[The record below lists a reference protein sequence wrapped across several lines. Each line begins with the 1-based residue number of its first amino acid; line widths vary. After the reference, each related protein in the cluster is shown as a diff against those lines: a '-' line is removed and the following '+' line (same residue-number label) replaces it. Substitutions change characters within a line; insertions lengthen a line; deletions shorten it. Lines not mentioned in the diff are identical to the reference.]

1 MTATAVPELDPQAE
15 PAAGRLTTFLLHPST
30 RIALRWLLIGVLTAA
45 AFWRSIGSLYQTTL
59 GGGLNGY
66 VWMVPLAGVLAA
78 QGVARRVR
86 TELPI
91 HDRQTDL
98 IVGTMGLVFALLLHG
113 VLLQRYALYYHLLR
127 LDLLA
132 MWVFVIS
139 ASIVL
144 FGLRPIGRFY
154 GVWILLATVFTLPY
168 HILVI
173 LLGGNRIA
181 AGAVSLIVAGAAT
194 SLSVGRTW
202 SRGWLGGAIAWG
214 AGLTVLFV
222 MAVYFP
228 YAPVLAYQMVPA
240 LTATAV
246 VGFSMFLL
254 ARRGGPKQ
262 ILDRE
267 VQPLAATQVLAGVP
281 LIVVIAVLLALVR
294 LPVPP
299 TPPPL
304 QFSALEISGPLN
316 APAEWQ
322 ITSTEDYPWVKRLH
336 GRISHL
342 TRQRMV
348 ADVGNPEWDKLGRPR
363 TVMVDNVITDRPY
376 SFNVYPAKVLY
387 DVTATRLSEP
397 QPVDLGYG
405 VRGDVVSVVDDK
417 LLITWNMLQW
427 TWRNDTRA
435 QRVLVISVDNHEDE
449 APFPEPSGALLPTLN
464 TLFTVLFRGNSAVDD
479 RTPTFKDLDMLT
491 EVGRGLVAAQLQP
504 VGVRP

>member
-1 MTATAVPELDPQAE
+1 MTLTEAVPDQQ
-15 PAAGRLTTFLLHPST
+15 PAPGRLETFLLHPST
-30 RIALRWLLIGVLTAA
+30 RITLRWLLIGVLTLI
-45 AFWRSIGSLYQTTL
+45 AFRSSLASLYETTL

-66 VWMVPLAGVLAA
+66 VWLVPLAGILAA

-98 IVGTMGLVFALLLHG
+98 IIGSMGLVFSLLLHG

-132 MWVFVIS
+132 MWVFVVS
-139 ASIVL
+139 SSIVL

-154 GVWILLATVFTLPY
+154 GVWILLAMVFTLPY

-181 AGAVSLIVAGAAT
+181 AGAVTLIIAGAAT

-214 AGLTVLFV
+214 VGLAVLLVIAVTVPH
-222 MAVYFP
+222 APIIVY
-228 YAPVLAYQMVPA
+228 QTVPA
-240 LTATAV
+240 LTATAL
-246 VGFSMFLL
+246 VGFAMFLA
-254 ARRGGPKQ
+254 ARRGGPKRV
-262 ILDRE
+262 LDRT

-281 LIVVIAVLLALVR
+281 LILVIAVLLALVK

-299 TPPPL
+299 TPPAVR
-304 QFSALEISGPLN
+304 FDALEISGPLN
-316 APAEWQ
+316 SPAGWQ
-322 ITSTEDYPWVKRLH
+322 ITDTEDFPWVKRLH
-336 GRISHL
+336 GRIAHL

-348 ADVGNPEWDKLGRPR
+348 ADVGNPAWDKLGRPR
-363 TVMVDNVITDRPY
+363 TVMVDNVITDRPF

-387 DVTATRLSEP
+387 DVTATRLSKP
-397 QPVDLGYG
+397 QPVDLGFG
-405 VRGDVVSVVDDK
+405 VRGDLISVVDDH
-417 LLITWNMLQW
+417 LLVTWNMLQW

-435 QRVLVISVDNHEDE
+435 QRVLVISVDNHEDD
-449 APFPEPSGALLPTLN
+449 APFPEPAGALLPTLN

-479 RTPTFKDLDMLT
+479 RNPTFKDLDMLT
-491 EVGRGLVAAQLQP
+491 EMGRGLVAAQLQP
-504 VGVRP
+504 AGVGP